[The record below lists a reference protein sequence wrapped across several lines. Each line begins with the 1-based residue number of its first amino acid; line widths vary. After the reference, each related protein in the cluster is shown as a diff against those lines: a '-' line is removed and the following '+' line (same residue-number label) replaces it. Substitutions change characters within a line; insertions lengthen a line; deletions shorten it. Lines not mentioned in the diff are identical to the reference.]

1 MLKPNLLGR
10 IRDVPYHTNEC
21 VMDFFVGV
29 VFNDITAY
37 DREDSNLVLIL
48 VCSIFDFRSSCFSN
62 NWFKIFL

>member
-29 VFNDITAY
+29 VFNDINLLTALNEL
-37 DREDSNLVLIL
+37 D
-48 VCSIFDFRSSCFSN
+48 
-62 NWFKIFL
+62 